1 MPSSY
6 ILDEQD
12 EQFVREMVATGRYA
26 SVSDVMCDGL
36 RFVEE
41 RERRRAATLEAL
53 RRDIREGLDSGP
65 SAPFDIEAIKAEGR
79 RRLAAVQSTS
89 ERSD

>member
-1 MPSSY
+1 MPASY

-26 SVSDVMCDGL
+26 SVSDVMRDGL
-36 RFVEE
+36 RLVEE
-41 RERRRAATLEAL
+41 RERRRAAKLEAL

-65 SAPFDIEAIKAEGR
+65 SAPLDIEAVKAEGR
-79 RRLAAVQSTS
+79 RRLAAVQSVS
-89 ERSD
+89 ERGD